1 MRSDSLRTGGI
12 FGGGA
17 LGTALV
23 LATGC
28 LGTKVLLLLGVSSG
42 VLSGLSTLEPY
53 RPGLL
58 ARGVVAL
65 AFAGW
70 RFYRRRVSG
79 TPTPN
84 VRAEGL

>member
-12 FGGGA
+12 PGGGA

-23 LATGC
+23 FATGC
-28 LGTKVLLLLGVSSG
+28 LGTKVLLVLGLSSG

-53 RPGLL
+53 RPVLL
-58 ARGVVAL
+58 ALGVAAL

-70 RFYRRRVSG
+70 RITRRRMSG
-79 TPTPN
+79 SSRAD